1 MKLQVTLLI
10 VPYFL
15 LVLLLKNC
23 AYSGISQG
31 VKQEAHQ
38 MVKGM
43 LNAVN
48 KTLSHDDAGKL
59 LLRLAVGGLMLFHG
73 LHKLLDGVGGI
84 SGMLVAKGLP
94 GFIAYGVLVGEV
106 VAPCLL
112 ILGVLTRPA
121 ALVLAFTMVVAWLM
135 VGLGK
140 TFALDAVGAWAIEN
154 LVYFFVG
161 AGDCATRRRALFAG
175 RPVGLAVKMPHLSW
189 GVKSIL
195 LPVCN
200 FFSLRKCL
208 SHVA

>member
-1 MKLQVTLLI
+1 
-10 VPYFL
+10 
-15 LVLLLKNC
+15 
-23 AYSGISQG
+23 
-31 VKQEAHQ
+31 

-43 LNAVN
+43 LNVVN

-121 ALVLAFTMVVAWLM
+121 ALVLAWLM

-161 AGDCATRRRALFAG
+161 ALAIALLGAG
-175 RPVGLAVKMPHLSW
+175 RYSLAGQSAW
-189 GVKSIL
+189 
-195 LPVCN
+195 
-200 FFSLRKCL
+200 R
-208 SHVA
+208 